1 MNPLPPSPRDALV
14 ELIEQGALPAEQ
26 IPAAVQLTHLHPS
39 LTDWRHFIDKLLLWL
54 GSLAIAFALLFFIAY
69 NWTDLGRFAKFALVQ
84 AFMVLGIAAY
94 WRWHRDALIGKAA
107 LLVTCIGLGV
117 LLALYGQTYQTGA
130 DPWQLFFNWA
140 LLMLPWALIARFP
153 AIWILWLA
161 LINLS
166 GVLYYQTFG
175 GFWGFMLWS
184 DIGLFWL
191 LLAINIPALILWE
204 LLSKKLPW
212 LNETWAVRLIAV
224 GCGIPATW
232 LALYDIFDN
241 AETFWPMLAWLL
253 FSTALFFYYRKIKVD
268 VFMLAGGCL
277 SVIVVIVAFVAN
289 FLSSGIDEAG
299 IFLLLALLIIGLT
312 SAAAMWLRSVQR
324 EQQA

>member
-1 MNPLPPSPRDALV
+1 MNPIPPSPRDALV
-14 ELIEQGALPAEQ
+14 ALIEQGALPVEQ
-26 IPAAVQLTHLHPS
+26 IPAAMQLTHLHPS
-39 LTDWRHFIDKLLLWL
+39 LNDWRHFIDRLLLWL

-69 NWTDLGRFAKFALVQ
+69 NWSDLGRFAKFGLVQ

-94 WRWHRDALIGKAA
+94 WRWHRDAIIGKVA

-166 GVLYYQTFG
+166 GVLYYRTFDG
-175 GFWGFMLWS
+175 LWGFMLWS
-184 DIGLFWL
+184 DIGLYWL
-191 LLAINIPALILWE
+191 LMTINIPALIVWE
-204 LLSKKLPW
+204 LLSKKLLW
-212 LNETWAVRLIAV
+212 LNEAWAVRLIAV

-232 LALYDIFDN
+232 LALYNIFEDGVT
-241 AETFWPMLAWLL
+241 AWPLLVWLL
-253 FSTALFFYYRKIKVD
+253 FSAALFFYYRKIKVD
-268 VFMLAGGCL
+268 LFMLAGGCL
-277 SVIVVIVAFVAN
+277 SGIVVIVAFAAN
-289 FLSSGIDEAG
+289 FLLRDLDEAG
-299 IFLLLALLIIGLT
+299 IFLLLALLIIGLS
-312 SAAAMWLRSVQR
+312 SAAAIWLRKVHR

>member
-1 MNPLPPSPRDALV
+1 MDV
-14 ELIEQGALPAEQ
+14 
-26 IPAAVQLTHLHPS
+26 S
-39 LTDWRHFIDKLLLWL
+39 LKSTPEV
-54 GSLAIAFALLFFIAY
+54 SS
-69 NWTDLGRFAKFALVQ
+69 FAKFGLVQ
-84 AFMVLGIAAY
+84 VFMVLSLAVY
-94 WRWHRDALIGKAA
+94 WRWHQDAVIAKVA
-107 LLVTCIGLGV
+107 LLITCISLGV
-117 LLALYGQTYQTGA
+117 LLALYGQIYQTGA
-130 DPWQLFFNWA
+130 DPWELFFNWA

-191 LLAINIPALILWE
+191 LLAINIPALIVWE

-212 LNETWAVRLIAV
+212 LNEAWAVRLIAV

-232 LALYDIFDN
+232 LALYNIFDD
-241 AETFWPMLAWLL
+241 AEKLWPLLAWLL
-253 FSTALFFYYRKIKVD
+253 FSAALFFYYRKIKID

-277 SVIVVIVAFVAN
+277 SGIVVIVAFIAN
-289 FLSSGIDEAG
+289 FLSGGIDEAG
-299 IFLLLALLIIGLT
+299 IFLLLALLIIGLS
-312 SAAAMWLRSVQR
+312 SAAAIWLRKVQR

>member
-1 MNPLPPSPRDALV
+1 MNPIPPSPRDALV
-14 ELIEQGALPAEQ
+14 DLIEQGALPAEH
-26 IPAAVQLTHLHPS
+26 IPAAVQLAHLHPS
-39 LTDWRHFIDKLLLWL
+39 LKDWRHFIDKLLLWL
-54 GSLAIAFALLFFIAY
+54 GGLAIVFALLFFIAY
-69 NWTDLGRFAKFALVQ
+69 NWTDLGRFAKFGLVQ
-84 AFMVLGIAAY
+84 VFMVLSLAVY
-94 WRWHRDALIGKAA
+94 WRWHQDAVIAKVA
-107 LLVTCIGLGV
+107 LLITCISLGV
-117 LLALYGQTYQTGA
+117 LLALYGQIYQTGA
-130 DPWQLFFNWA
+130 DPWELFFNWA

-184 DIGLFWL
+184 DIGLYWL
-191 LLAINIPALILWE
+191 LMAINIPALIVWE

-212 LNETWAVRLIAV
+212 LNEAWAVRLIAV

-232 LALYDIFDN
+232 LALYNIFDD
-241 AETFWPMLAWLL
+241 AEKLWPLLAWLL
-253 FSTALFFYYRKIKVD
+253 FSAALFFYYRKIKID

-277 SVIVVIVAFVAN
+277 SGIVVIVAFIAN
-289 FLSSGIDEAG
+289 FLSGGIDEAG
-299 IFLLLALLIIGLT
+299 IFLLLALLIIGLS
-312 SAAAMWLRSVQR
+312 SAAAIWLRKVQR

>member
-26 IPAAVQLTHLHPS
+26 IPAAVQLTRLHPS

-54 GSLAIAFALLFFIAY
+54 GSVAIAFALLFFIAY

-94 WRWHRDALIGKAA
+94 WRWHRDALIGKVA

-130 DPWQLFFNWA
+130 DPWELFFNWA

-166 GVLYYQTFG
+166 GVLYYRTFDG
-175 GFWGFMLWS
+175 LWGFMLWS
-184 DIGLFWL
+184 DIGLYWL
-191 LLAINIPALILWE
+191 LLAINMPALIVWE

-212 LNETWAVRLIAV
+212 LNEAWAVRLIAV

-241 AETFWPMLAWLL
+241 AETLWPMLAWLV
-253 FSTALFFYYRKIKVD
+253 FSAALFFYYRKINVD